1 MPMRIALITESFPP
15 DVNGVANSVVR
26 VAEHLVARGHQPMVI
41 APAPSSSARGVT
53 GPRSYPVV
61 RIPSVPLP
69 RYRGF
74 RFGMPSARLTDALI
88 AHAPDVVHLASP
100 FFLGARGVALANQRN
115 LPTVAVYQTD
125 IAAFLRNYR
134 LGWGEDITWHWI
146 RTIHNGADRTLAP
159 SSTSVTDLAEQ
170 GIHRVHRWGRGVDTV
185 RFHPSKRSKAVR
197 RALARDGEVLVGYVG
212 RLAAEKRLD
221 LLAPLTRMPGVR
233 LVVVGDGPGRKDAEK
248 ALPGAAFLGQRGG
261 DQLARIYASLDVFV
275 HAGPHETFC
284 QSVQEAMAS
293 GVAVVAPAA
302 GGPVDLVRPGLT
314 GTLVPPGD
322 ATAIADAVGALA
334 GDAELRQRY
343 GLAARDAVAGRTWAA
358 IGDELIGHYAEVL
371 AARAARPRLAVAA

>member
-1 MPMRIALITESFPP
+1 MRIALITESFPP

-53 GPRSYPVV
+53 GARDYPVV

-125 IAAFLRNYR
+125 VAAFLRNYR
-134 LGWGEDITWHWI
+134 LAWGEDITWHWL

-159 SSTSVTDLAEQ
+159 SSTAAGDLAAQ
-170 GIHRVHRWGRGVDTV
+170 GIHRVHRWGRGVDTA
-185 RFHPSKRSKAVR
+185 RFDPGKRSAAVR
-197 RALARDGEVLVGYVG
+197 RALAPNGEMLIGYVG

-221 LLAPLTRMPGVR
+221 LLAPAARLPGVR
-233 LVVVGDGPGRKDAEK
+233 LVVVGDGPGRKEAEK

-293 GVAVVAPAA
+293 GIPVVAPAA
-302 GGPVDLVRPGLT
+302 GGPLDLVRAGLT

-322 ATAIADAVGALA
+322 GHAIADAVAELIA
-334 GDAELRQRY
+334 EPELRQRY

-358 IGDELIGHYAEVL
+358 IGDELIAHYAAVL
-371 AARAARPRLAVAA
+371 RGRAVRPRLAVAA

>member
-1 MPMRIALITESFPP
+1 MRIALITESFPP

-53 GPRSYPVV
+53 GARSYPVV

-125 IAAFLRNYR
+125 IAAYLRNYR
-134 LGWGEDITWHWI
+134 LAWGEDITWHWI

-159 SSTSVTDLAEQ
+159 SSTSVADLAEQ
-170 GIHRVHRWGRGVDTV
+170 GIRRVHRWGRGVDTV
-185 RFHPSKRSKAVR
+185 RFHPSKRSAGVR
-197 RALARDGEVLVGYVG
+197 RALAPEGQLLIGYVG

-221 LLAPLTRMPGVR
+221 LLARVSRMPGVR
-233 LVVVGDGPGRKDAEK
+233 LVVVGDGPGRKEAEK
-248 ALPGAAFLGQRGG
+248 ALPHAVFLGQRGG
-261 DQLARIYASLDVFV
+261 EQLARIYASLDVFV

-293 GVAVVAPAA
+293 GVPVVAPAA
-302 GGPVDLVRPGLT
+302 GGPIDLVRPNLT

-322 ATAIADAVGALA
+322 GDAIAVAVGTLIQ
-334 GDAELRQRY
+334 DPELRQRY

-358 IGDELIGHYAEVL
+358 IGDELIGHYTAVL
-371 AARAARPRLAVAA
+371 QGRSARQRLAVAA

>member
-1 MPMRIALITESFPP
+1 MRIALITESFPP

-41 APAPSSSARGVT
+41 APAPATSARGVT
-53 GPRSYPVV
+53 GPRRYPVV

-74 RFGMPSARLTDALI
+74 RFGMPGARLTDALL

-100 FFLGARGVALANQRN
+100 FVLGARGVALANRRG

-125 IAAFLRNYR
+125 VAAFLRNYR
-134 LGWGEDITWHWI
+134 LGWGEDLTWRWI

-159 SSTSVTDLAEQ
+159 SSASVTDLAAQ
-170 GIHRVHRWGRGVDTV
+170 GIRRVHRWGRGVDTL
-185 RFHPSKRSKAVR
+185 RFHPDKRSAAVR
-197 RALARDGEVLVGYVG
+197 RALAPGGEVLVGYVG

-221 LLAPLTRMPGVR
+221 LLAGAARLPGVR
-233 LVVVGDGPGRKDAEK
+233 LVVVGDGPGRRDAEK
-248 ALPGAAFLGQRGG
+248 ALPGAAFVGQRVG
-261 DQLARIYASLDVFV
+261 DQLARICASLDVFV

-293 GVAVVAPAA
+293 GVPVVAPAA

-314 GTLVPPGD
+314 GTLVPPEDGGAI
-322 ATAIADAVGALA
+322 ATAV
-334 GDAELRQRY
+334 AELAADPELRARY
-343 GLAARDAVAGRTWAA
+343 GLAGRDAVAGRTWAA
-358 IGDELIGHYAEVL
+358 IGDELIGHYADLL
-371 AARAARPRLAVAA
+371 AARAARRRLAVAA